1 MTEHILYGQR
11 PERHLHPFIGL
22 VIDLDR
28 RAVALARTD
37 ADLHAL
43 RIEYRDLYG
52 LFRLS
57 VASAVHSRAALH
69 KRIHE
74 AQAMICTLTVRD
86 EAQRGTIAELR
97 AALSLSDKLV
107 AELVAQKAE
116 LGETHAR
123 LVERAIQ
130 LERQIAASRRPSPKR
145 RAGVVAAVPA
155 ARPGNSIHRCSI
167 GCPGHKVKP

>member
-1 MTEHILYGQR
+1 MTEHIFYGQR

-28 RAVALARTD
+28 ERMA
-37 ADLHAL
+37 
-43 RIEYRDLYG
+43 
-52 LFRLS
+52 RLS
-57 VASAVHSRAALH
+57 AESSLCSLRAEYGILNKFYVAAVEEMDDRAEEL
-69 KRIHE
+69 HE

-97 AALSLSDKLV
+97 AALSLSDRLV

-123 LVERAIQ
+123 LAERAIQ
-130 LERQIAASRRPSPKR
+130 FER
-145 RAGVVAAVPA
+145 RARVVAAVPA
-155 ARPGNSIHRCSI
+155 ARPGR
-167 GCPGHKVKP
+167 KAKP